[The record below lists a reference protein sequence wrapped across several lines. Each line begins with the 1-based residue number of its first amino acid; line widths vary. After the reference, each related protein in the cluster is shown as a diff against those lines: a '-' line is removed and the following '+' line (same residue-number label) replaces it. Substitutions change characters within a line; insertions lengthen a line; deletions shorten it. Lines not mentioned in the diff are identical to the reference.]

1 MDKTDWY
8 PTSGMLKTDCGQNLQ
23 TERSETDMHRIEVTT
38 KPNGAGRNWLEVGH
52 FETDALGRRQWIKK
66 NVPHQESKLT
76 VDRQYSARG
85 ETIDWIVIIPE
96 NYPFTLVKVNYDRL
110 NPMELEVLWD
120 PDGTSQSQSD
130 TAREDKIKRIY
141 ELAAGNDELTQLLK
155 EIL

>member
-1 MDKTDWY
+1 
-8 PTSGMLKTDCGQNLQ
+8 
-23 TERSETDMHRIEVTT
+23 MHRIEVTT

-52 FETDALGRRQWIKK
+52 FETDSLGRKQWIKK

-110 NPMELEVLWD
+110 NPKELEVLWD

-130 TAREDKIKRIY
+130 AAREEKIKRIF
-141 ELAAGNDELTQLLK
+141 ELADGNDELTELLK

>member
-1 MDKTDWY
+1 MH
-8 PTSGMLKTDCGQNLQ
+8 PTGGMLKSDCGQNLQ
-23 TERSETDMHRIEVTT
+23 IERSETDMHRIEVTT

-120 PDGTSQSQSD
+120 PDGAAQSQSD
-130 TAREDKIKRIY
+130 TAREEKIKRIY